1 MLAPGTA
8 PRETVEGGRVD
19 RAPRAPPRG
28 GPSTHDATTDDRR
41 AAVAGPRPAGAGT
54 ARARDASTAGGERF
68 SSSGYPATLLDPIV

>member
-19 RAPRAPPRG
+19 RAV
-28 GPSTHDATTDDRR
+28 GPSTG
-41 AAVAGPRPAGAGT
+41 GPPGT
-54 ARARDASTAGGERF
+54 ARARDASTAGGKRF

>member
-19 RAPRAPPRG
+19 RARPRARWTVRVDRG
-28 GPSTHDATTDDRR
+28 GP
-41 AAVAGPRPAGAGT
+41 PPAPGT
-54 ARARDASTAGGERF
+54 ARARDASTAGGKRF